1 MEGWT
6 ERIGNNRSLLFTI
19 HREHAQA
26 PIERD
31 AIRLPILLGKFPS
44 RIMAEISF
52 SRAPRRD
59 RKKYDQK
66 YERSMI
72 QNCYVFYCI
81 GEFKQ

>member
-1 MEGWT
+1 
-6 ERIGNNRSLLFTI
+6 
-19 HREHAQA
+19 
-26 PIERD
+26 
-31 AIRLPILLGKFPS
+31 
-44 RIMAEISF
+44 MAEISF

-59 RKKYDQK
+59 GKKYDQK